1 MYQNR
6 REAGRRLAQQLLHLK
21 DSRPVVLAL
30 PRGGVPV
37 GLEVATALD
46 APLDLLLVR
55 KIGVPWQPE
64 LAVGAVVDGQQP
76 ETFVNR
82 EVMES
87 LNIPESYVA
96 EEGAR
101 QLAEIERRRRLYL
114 GERRRIDVEGRT
126 AVVVDDGIATGAT
139 VRVALRAL
147 RRIGPARLVLATPVA
162 PRSTVEALRPEVD
175 EVVCPSM
182 LEDFGAL
189 SLHYADFDQVSDD
202 EVIRLLRQAPADGGG
217 SESAGAPRR

>member
-1 MYQNR
+1 MYQDR
-6 REAGRRLAQQLLHLK
+6 REAGRRLAERLLHLK
-21 DSRPVVLAL
+21 ESRPVVLAL

-37 GLEVATALD
+37 GLEVAAALN

-82 EVMES
+82 EVLES

-114 GERRRIDVEGRT
+114 GGRRRIDARGRT

-139 VRVALRAL
+139 VRVALRAV
-147 RRIGPARLVLATPVA
+147 RRAEPTRLVLAIPVA
-162 PRSTVEALRPEVD
+162 PASTIAALRPEVD
-175 EVVCPSM
+175 EIVCP
-182 LEDFGAL
+182 LTPEDFGAL
-189 SLHYADFDQVSDD
+189 SLHYVNFDQVSDA
-202 EVIRLLRQAPADGGG
+202 EVIRAIEESPADDEPAASTG
-217 SESAGAPRR
+217 S

>member
-1 MYQNR
+1 MYQDR
-6 REAGRRLAQQLLHLK
+6 REAGRRLAERLLHLK
-21 DSRPVVLAL
+21 DDHPVVLAL

-37 GLEVATALD
+37 GFEVAAALS

-76 ETFVNR
+76 ETFINR
-82 EVMES
+82 EVLES

-96 EEGAR
+96 EEAAR
-101 QLAEIERRRRLYL
+101 QLAEIERRRRLYFE
-114 GERRRIDVEGRT
+114 GRRRIEVRDRT

-139 VRVALRAL
+139 VRVALRAV
-147 RRIGPARLVLATPVA
+147 RRAAPARLVLATPVA
-162 PRSTVEALRPEVD
+162 PASTIAALRSEVD
-175 EVVCPSM
+175 EIVCP
-182 LEDFGAL
+182 LTPEDFGAL

-202 EVIRLLRQAPADGGG
+202 EVIRLVGLARVDDRAPAGT
-217 SESAGAPRR
+217 

>member
-1 MYQNR
+1 MYQDR
-6 REAGRRLAQQLLHLK
+6 REAGRRLAERLLHLK
-21 DSRPVVLAL
+21 DDHPVVLAL

-37 GLEVATALD
+37 GFEVAAALS

-76 ETFVNR
+76 ETFINR
-82 EVMES
+82 EVLEL

-96 EEGAR
+96 EEAAR
-101 QLAEIERRRRLYL
+101 QLAEIERRRRLYFE
-114 GERRRIDVEGRT
+114 GRRRIEVRDRT

-139 VRVALRAL
+139 VRVALRAV
-147 RRIGPARLVLATPVA
+147 RRAAPARLVLATPVA
-162 PRSTVEALRPEVD
+162 PASTIAALRPEVD
-175 EVVCPSM
+175 EIVCP
-182 LEDFGAL
+182 LIPEDFGAL

-202 EVIRLLRQAPADGGG
+202 EVIRLIGQARVDGRAPAGT
-217 SESAGAPRR
+217 

>member
-1 MYQNR
+1 MYQDR
-6 REAGRRLAQQLLHLK
+6 REAGRRLAEQLLHLK

-37 GLEVATALD
+37 GFEVATALD

-76 ETFVNR
+76 ESFVNR

-139 VRVALRAL
+139 VRVALQAL

-182 LEDFGAL
+182 PEDFGAL
-189 SLHYADFDQVSDD
+189 SLHYADFEQVSDD

-217 SESAGAPRR
+217 AASAGVLPR